1 MRLKVSLILFL
12 LSIYSIFS
20 INIVTTI
27 NPYYLL
33 IKDLVDAKA
42 TIDVIIE
49 PGENPHTYSPT
60 INDVKKLRSADLIVA
75 NGLSLELYLK
85 DTLKDIEDKN
95 SNVLYISD
103 FIEELAHNVHEKED
117 DHINPHLW
125 LSLDYMIE
133 QIIPGLT
140 TKLIEAD
147 PENKNFYKDQS
158 EKLIDELEKIR
169 NDAHSILKNYSETN
183 VLLSH
188 HSFEYFFDDFNIEE
202 YAIFEGHGDEP
213 TIKELKSYIEK
224 ANNGEF
230 IAIFGEKQQNIEPVQ
245 VIVKST
251 NLSMGILDPLGI
263 NIQSIVELFKY
274 NLEQIKEA
282 LNE

>member
-1 MRLKVSLILFL
+1 MRLKISLIIFL
-12 LSIYSIFS
+12 LLIYSVFS

-33 IKDLVDAKA
+33 IKDLADDKA
-42 TIDVIIE
+42 TINVIIE
-49 PGENPHTYSPT
+49 PGENPHTYSPS
-60 INDVKKLRSADLIVA
+60 IGDVKKLRSADLIIA
-75 NGLSLELYLK
+75 NGLSLELYLQ
-85 DTLKDIEDKN
+85 DTLRDIDNNN
-95 SNVLYISD
+95 SSVLYISD
-103 FIEELAHNVHEKED
+103 FVEDLIHDEHEEKGE
-117 DHINPHLW
+117 HINPHLW

-133 QIIPGLT
+133 KIIPGLT
-140 TKLIEAD
+140 DKLIEMD
-147 PENKNFYKDQS
+147 PNNEAFYKNRS
-158 EKLIDELEKIR
+158 EKLLNELATIR
-169 NDAHSILKNYSETN
+169 NEASDMLKGYSGTN

-188 HSFEYFFDDFNIEE
+188 PSFEYFFNDFDINE

-245 VIVKST
+245 VIVNST
-251 NLSMGILDPLGI
+251 DLNMSILDPLGVES
-263 NIQSIVELFKY
+263 QSIVELFKY
-274 NLEQIKEA
+274 NLKQIREA